1 MKGEKIVL
9 KNKTIVVGI
18 TGSIAAFK
26 AAQLVSDL
34 VKQHADVHVVMT
46 HNALNFIHPVTF
58 ETLTKN
64 KCLIDT
70 FDRDH
75 EFHVTHVSLPQKAD
89 LMVIAPASANIIGK
103 LAGGIADDMLS
114 TMALAATC
122 KIMIAP
128 AMNKE
133 MYLNPIVQDN
143 IRKLR
148 NYGFLFIDPAV
159 GRLAC
164 ADVGIGKLAD
174 VDDILEGII
183 HEIAC
188 TKDMCGLKVLVDAG
202 PTAEAIDPVRF
213 ITNHS
218 SGKMG
223 YAVAAAASA
232 RGAEVTLVSG
242 PTAIKAPGFVRKIDV
257 TSAEEMYHAMCSEA
271 DLNDIIITAAA
282 VADYTPLTVA
292 DHKLKKSDSDMSIAL
307 KRTPDILAQ
316 LGKCKRPDQTLCG
329 FSMETHNLLENSA
342 AKLQKKNCDLMVA
355 NSIADKG
362 SGFGTDTNMI
372 TIITKDDVTEYELMS
387 KTAAA
392 DIILDRILAYRSKL

>member
-1 MKGEKIVL
+1 ML
-9 KNKTIVVGI
+9 KNKTIVVGV

-34 VKQHADVHVVMT
+34 VKQHCDVHVVMT
-46 HNALNFIHPVTF
+46 HNAVNFINPVTF

-64 KCLIDT
+64 KCLTET

-89 LMVIAPASANIIGK
+89 LMMIAPASANIIGK
-103 LAGGIADDMLS
+103 LANGIADDMLS

-122 KIMIAP
+122 PIMVAP

-133 MYLNPIVQDN
+133 MYLNPIVQEN
-143 IRKLR
+143 IEKLR
-148 NYGFLFIDPAV
+148 SHGFLFVEPTV

-164 ADVGIGKLAD
+164 DTVGIGKLAD
-174 VDDILEGII
+174 VDILLESII
-183 HEIAC
+183 HELAHE
-188 TKDMCGLKVLVDAG
+188 KDMTGLKVLVDAG
-202 PTAEAIDPVRF
+202 PTAEPIDPVRY

-242 PTAIKAPGFVRKIDV
+242 PTALRTPLYVKRVDV
-257 TSAEEMYHAMCSEA
+257 LSAEDMYNAMLGESES
-271 DLNDIIITAAA
+271 NDIIITAAA
-282 VADYTPLTVA
+282 VADYTPVSVA
-292 DHKLKKSDSDMSIAL
+292 DQKIKKSGDGMTLEL
-307 KRTPDILAQ
+307 KRTKDILGS
-316 LGKCKRPDQTLCG
+316 LGEKKRVSQTLCG
-329 FSMETHNLLENSA
+329 FSMETQDLIENST
-342 AKLQKKNCDLMVA
+342 AKLKKKNCDLMVA

-362 SGFGTDTNMI
+362 SGFGTDTNKI
-372 TIITKDDVTEYELMS
+372 TIITSEGAEEYGLMS
-387 KTAAA
+387 KSAAA
-392 DIILDRILAYRSKL
+392 DIILDRILQYRRNI